1 MEDTARIIESQ
12 HGIECE
18 KLHASHVREL
28 AWQQVSRSFSAL
40 EAAGEDVDEAACAFR
55 SRRSSTNA

>member
-40 EAAGEDVDEAACAFR
+40 AAGEDVDEAACAFR